1 MDILI
6 TEVTEMHRGNYCV
19 AGWDFA
25 SARMIRPLPDGY
37 NWSAELIARHRVAPG
52 ATIRITPRGTPLARY
67 PHRTED
73 TPIDISNIANVD
85 REFNEWTGPAAPP
98 TALDIDTGFGCHI
111 LFNNEWRGARQGV
124 HVLVGTRCSSLAAIR
139 IQRRRLSF
147 FVEFDKLRA
156 ILHDG
161 TARFRLPVSGR
172 ALNEAWRQ
180 GGLPAVRKTLP
191 TRDIFCVRLGLT
203 RPFGNP
209 PDKCYLMIN
218 GVL

>member
-37 NWSAELIARHRVAPG
+37 NWTAELIARHRVAPS
-52 ATIRITPRGTPLARY
+52 ATIRIIPRGTPLARP

-73 TPIDISNIANVD
+73 TPIDISNIANAGT
-85 REFNEWTGPAAPP
+85 EFYDWTGPAAPP
-98 TALDIDTGFGCHI
+98 AATDVDAGFEGHI
-111 LFNNEWRGARQGV
+111 RHNSEWHGARQGV
-124 HVLVGTRCSSLAAIR
+124 HVLVGAPCNSLAAIR
-139 IQRRRLSF
+139 VQRPRLSF
-147 FVEFDKLRA
+147 IAQFEKLRA
-156 ILHDG
+156 ILYDG
-161 TARFRLPVSGR
+161 TARFRLPVSSR
-172 ALNEAWRQ
+172 TLNEAWRQ
-180 GGLPAVRKTLP
+180 DGLPAVRQALP
-191 TRDIFCVRLGLT
+191 AKAIVCVRLGLT